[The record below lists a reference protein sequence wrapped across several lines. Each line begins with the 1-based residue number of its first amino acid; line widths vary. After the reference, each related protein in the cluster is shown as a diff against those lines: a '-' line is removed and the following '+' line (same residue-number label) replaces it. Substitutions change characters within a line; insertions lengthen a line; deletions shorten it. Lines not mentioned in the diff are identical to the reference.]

1 MATKKIENKVTEKKV
16 TTKATEKKEA
26 VKTEKKVTEKKVT
39 EKANKEVKV
48 ITIGMEELMKE
59 LEKVGIKVYNP
70 TAKGNYRI
78 FGNKKGSSM
87 HIHKTEYIVF
97 STDDDYK
104 AVSDAKIIG
113 VEAIE
118 KGNAQ
123 DHCRPHKVV
132 FSTPEALKAVL
143 TIYAKNPLNQVAKA

>member
-1 MATKKIENKVTEKKV
+1 MATKKTENKVTEKKV
-16 TTKATEKKEA
+16 TTKVTEKKA
-26 VKTEKKVTEKKVT
+26 IAKTEKKVT

-59 LEKVGIKVYNP
+59 LEKVGIKVFNP
-70 TAKGNYRI
+70 QAKGNYRI

-97 STDDDYK
+97 TTDEDYK
-104 AVSDAKIIG
+104 AVSDAKITG